1 MFLLESLLS
10 FWGMRSC
17 WHHLPF
23 LNLFFFEEFTM
34 WFANIYW
41 KQSSINWS
49 LCTLKTNQL
58 WIMVELFYQWKSIII
73 QHSKHEKLSVG
84 GEINSQRI
92 VCLWCKWKKGID
104 HLRFQQVRAW
114 KKYSNYI
121 CKITRGGRCGE
132 NKNSVVPSLGDFVA
146 FGPAMSVRTQPG
158 SHCRITK
165 NIF

>member
-1 MFLLESLLS
+1 MF
-10 FWGMRSC
+10 
-17 WHHLPF
+17 
-23 LNLFFFEEFTM
+23 
-34 WFANIYW
+34 
-41 KQSSINWS
+41 
-49 LCTLKTNQL
+49 
-58 WIMVELFYQWKSIII
+58 
-73 QHSKHEKLSVG
+73 
-84 GEINSQRI
+84 
-92 VCLWCKWKKGID
+92 VCNVNDVNVKGID
-104 HLRFQQVRAW
+104 HLQFQQVRAW